1 MQRKVLK
8 VQEQKKFK
16 LFVVRELRKN
26 KIKGEHPKKLKL
38 LCCEKS
44 QNPKLFDEAKKI

>member
-16 LFVVRELRKN
+16 LFVVRELIKQNTGRTPE
-26 KIKGEHPKKLKL
+26 KIKAFVL
-38 LCCEKS
+38 
-44 QNPKLFDEAKKI
+44 